1 MIFGKVGYSLFNNLL
16 SFDKFGVEGWLVVFI
31 RVKNGK
37 EVCGL
42 EVSIKDKLNHSET
55 KVLSKLELRLLEE
68 VLVQFESLLCKIFLE
83 SFVQFQSLGWF
94 CWSRVIVL
102 AVALPDELPQPAAA
116 AGCRQSR
123 SARAPQPADGP

>member
-1 MIFGKVGYSLFNNLL
+1 MLLGVIFGKVGYSLFNNLL

-55 KVLSKLELRLLEE
+55 KVLSKLKLRLLEE

-83 SFVQFQSLGWF
+83 SFVQLQSLGWF

-102 AVALPDELPQPAAA
+102 VVF
-116 AGCRQSR
+116 
-123 SARAPQPADGP
+123 